1 MNSTQARRA
10 NPAFASLLAGAVLL
24 TAQSAALAQSVQHL
38 NVPQP
43 GGMPG
48 RPVMTGIL
56 QNSNAVTLTW
66 DGPSGYYQLFQ
77 KSGLNGAWQ
86 AVGPRTNLSR
96 KATVPLTRTNTF
108 FKTFGPSAQY
118 AGAQVCI
125 ECHGP
130 VHTNY
135 QFTAHAQAFQVL
147 QDANQDKNPSCLP
160 CHTLGY
166 GLPTG
171 FVSQTATPLLAGVQC
186 ENCHGPAGNHAANPD
201 DITVRPRVEIAAA
214 VCGGCHTG
222 SQSSTYHQWSSSLH
236 AQVVEDLNPPAF
248 TDSCGRCHSGSVRLN
263 LLNHKALP
271 AGDANVPIVC
281 GVCHNPHQTNSAA
294 PFQLRNPL
302 ASTND
307 YFITTSAPFTNQ
319 YNPNINLC
327 GQCHNH
333 RGAAWTNSN
342 RAPHHSPQYNMFL
355 GTVGELASGPIVSMP
370 GPHALMLTNQC
381 VECHMQD
388 SAQPPDQY
396 HPNLASHTYTVDS
409 HDRCLECHPFPER
422 TIGLARNALTNE
434 VNQIASLL
442 NVWAVTK
449 APAALQQKYGT
460 RAWEYTNPGDLSPGG
475 PGPDATEQPLIPV
488 NIQKARFN
496 LYLVVYDGSFAA
508 HNPYAFTLL
517 DTALTWVQQELSQ

>member
-1 MNSTQARRA
+1 MNLTNALRFNQA
-10 NPAFASLLAGAVLL
+10 PALCLAAIGLFVAPK
-24 TAQSAALAQSVQHL
+24 AGWAQSVQHL
-38 NVPQP
+38 SVPQP

-48 RPVMTGIL
+48 RPVMTGI
-56 QNSNAVTLTW
+56 QQSTNSVIVTW
-66 DGPSGYYQLFQ
+66 DGPSGYYQLYQQ
-77 KSGLNGAWQ
+77 KELKGAWQ
-86 AVGPRTNLSR
+86 AVSPRTNVSR
-96 KATVPLTRTNTF
+96 VASVRLTSTNTF
-108 FKTFGPSAQY
+108 FKVSGPVAQY
-118 AGAQVCI
+118 AGERVCI

-147 QDANQDKNPSCLP
+147 VDANQSQNPACFP
-160 CHTLGY
+160 CHTVGY
-166 GLPTG
+166 GMPTG
-171 FVSQTATPLLAGVQC
+171 FTSQSATPLLAGVQC
-186 ENCHGPAGNHAANPD
+186 ENCHGPAANHAANPD
-201 DITVRPRVEIAAA
+201 DITVKPRVEIAAT

-222 SQSSTYHQWSSSLH
+222 SQSSTSSQWSSSLH
-236 AQVVEDLNPPAF
+236 AQVVEDMNPASRI
-248 TDSCGRCHSGSVRLN
+248 DSCGRCHSGSVRLS
-263 LLNHKALP
+263 LLNNQALP
-271 AGDANVPIVC
+271 SGDANVPIVC
-281 GVCHNPHQTNSAA
+281 ATCHNPHQTNSVA

-333 RGAAWTNSN
+333 RGASWTNST

-355 GTVGELASGPIVSMP
+355 GTVGELATGPLTYAP
-370 GPHALMLTNQC
+370 GPHALLLTNQC

-388 SAQPPDQY
+388 SALPPDQY
-396 HPNLASHTYTVDS
+396 HPNLASHTYTVNTY
-409 HDRCLECHPFPER
+409 DRCLQCHTDPNA
-422 TIGLARNALTNE
+422 IVGLARNALTNE
-434 VNQIASLL
+434 VNQITGLL

-449 APAALQQKYGT
+449 APLALRQKYGT
-460 RAWEYTNPGDLSPGG
+460 LAWEYTNPGDLSTGG
-475 PGPDATEQPLIPV
+475 PGPSATEQQLIPV

-517 DTALTWVQQELSQ
+517 DTALTWVEQELSQ

>member
-1 MNSTQARRA
+1 MNVPNALRF
-10 NPAFASLLAGAVLL
+10 NHAFASLLAATGLFA
-24 TAQSAALAQSVQHL
+24 AQASTRAQSVQHL
-38 NVPQP
+38 SVPQP

-48 RPVMTGIL
+48 RPVVTGI
-56 QNSNAVTLTW
+56 QQTTNSVTVTW

-77 KSGLNGAWQ
+77 AKGLKGVWQ
-86 AVGPRTNLSR
+86 GVGPRTNLSR
-96 KATVPLTRTNTF
+96 KASVPLTSTNTF
-108 FKTFGPSAQY
+108 FKVSGPSAEY

-130 VHTNY
+130 VHTNFQY
-135 QFTAHAQAFQVL
+135 TAHAQAFQVL
-147 QDANQDKNPSCLP
+147 QAANQDRNSSCLA

-171 FVSQTATPLLAGVQC
+171 FVSQTATPQLPGVQC
-186 ENCHGPAGNHAANPD
+186 ENCHGAAGNHAANPD
-201 DITVRPRVEIAAA
+201 DITVRPRVEIAATL
-214 VCGGCHTG
+214 CGGCHTG
-222 SQSSTYHQWSSSLH
+222 SQSSTYKQWSSSLH
-236 AQVVEDLNPPAF
+236 AQVVEDLNPSSL
-248 TDSCGRCHSGSVRLN
+248 TDSCGRCHSGSVRLS
-263 LLNHKALP
+263 LLNHQALP
-271 AGDANVPIVC
+271 SGDANVPIVC
-281 GVCHNPHQTNSAA
+281 GTCHNPHQTNAVA

-333 RGAAWTNSN
+333 RGASWASSS

-355 GTVGELASGPIVSMP
+355 GTVGELASGPSTYQP
-370 GPHALMLTNQC
+370 GPHAMLLTNQC

-388 SAQPPDQY
+388 SALPPDQY
-396 HPNLASHTYTVDS
+396 HPNLASHTSTVDS
-409 HDRCLECHPFPER
+409 HDRCLECHPNPSGI
-422 TIGLARNALTNE
+422 IGIARNAVTNE
-434 VNQIASLL
+434 VNQINSLL
-442 NVWAVTK
+442 NVWALTK
-449 APAALQQKYGT
+449 APLALQQKYGT

-475 PGPDATEQPLIPV
+475 PGPDATEQPQIPV

-496 LYLVVYDGSFAA
+496 LYLVVYDGSFGA